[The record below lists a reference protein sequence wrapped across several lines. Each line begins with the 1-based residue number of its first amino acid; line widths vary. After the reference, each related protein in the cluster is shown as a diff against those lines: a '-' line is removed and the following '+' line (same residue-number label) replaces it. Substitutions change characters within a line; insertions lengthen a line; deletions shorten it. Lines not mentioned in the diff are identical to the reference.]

1 MHGTVSIIMPTYSR
15 EKLISRAIESIMKQT
30 YTNWEL
36 LIVDDYSTDNTK
48 EKVEQYVNID
58 KRIKYLKNGRKKG
71 VARARN
77 FGILNSKGEY
87 IAFLDSD
94 DEWFQHHLS
103 ESISAI
109 NETGVK
115 LSFSLWILRKK

>member
-1 MHGTVSIIMPTYSR
+1 MHGTVSIIMPTYNR

-71 VARARN
+71 SQEPE
-77 FGILNSKGEY
+77 ILGY
-87 IAFLDSD
+87 
-94 DEWFQHHLS
+94 
-103 ESISAI
+103 
-109 NETGVK
+109 
-115 LSFSLWILRKK
+115 